1 MTRRRRNKKRDSA
14 RGSGDAKATR
24 GRTVKVKH
32 RNDKACT
39 TINQKSI
46 E

>member
-1 MTRRRRNKKRDSA
+1 MMRRRRNKRKDSA
-14 RGSGDAKATR
+14 RGTGDLKATR

-32 RNDKACT
+32 RSDKACT
-39 TINQKSI
+39 TKNQKSI